1 MYFLDYVN
9 GGELF
14 THLYQR
20 ESFTEDQVRIYIAEI
35 ILALEQLHKV
45 SIIQTNN
52 ELNVF
57 GAIDH
62 KLESKTKDTDIL
74 SASHRSFSQTSL
86 LPGNFS
92 ELCALNCQ

>member
-1 MYFLDYVN
+1 MNPSFPPLECFSILDPLKQKINYFYFLDYVN

-45 SIIQTNN
+45 SINQTNHASN
-52 ELNVF
+52 PF
-57 GAIDH
+57 RAI
-62 KLESKTKDTDIL
+62 
-74 SASHRSFSQTSL
+74 QV
-86 LPGNFS
+86 G
-92 ELCALNCQ
+92 